1 MRKTKFSCSLKKI
14 EWIILSQEFCI
25 DLECP
30 FYYDFFLARS
40 PIYLHLSETLTGLT
54 TIRAFNVEE
63 DFAQEFDQHQDLHTS
78 AFYILLVTAR
88 AFGFW
93 LDICCV
99 CYIAVVVLSFF
110 VMAPSAENVGLA
122 ITQALGLT
130 GMVQLGI
137 KQTAALENSMT
148 SVERIVEYNS
158 LDSEI
163 LQTAVKKPP
172 NDWPSKG
179 EIKFEKLSMSYS
191 PNSEDKILKDL
202 NFKILPQEKIG
213 IVGRTGLIAQRIYI
227 IFLLNVL

>member
-1 MRKTKFSCSLKKI
+1 MFI
-14 EWIILSQEFCI
+14 
-25 DLECP
+25 
-30 FYYDFFLARS
+30 LARS
-40 PIYLHLSETLTGLT
+40 PIYSHLAETLTGLT
-54 TIRAFNVEE
+54 TIRAFNVEKE
-63 DFAQEFDQHQDLHTS
+63 FSQEFDRHQDLHTS

-99 CYIAVVVLSFF
+99 CYIAIVVLSFF
-110 VMAPSAENVGLA
+110 VMASSAENVGLA

-158 LDSEI
+158 IDSEI
-163 LQTAVKKPP
+163 QSTVKKPP

-179 EIKFEKLSMSYS
+179 EIKFEKLSMGYL
-191 PNSEDKILKDL
+191 PNSQDKVLTDL
-202 NFKILPQEKIG
+202 SFKILPQEKIG
-213 IVGRTGLIAQRIYI
+213 IVGRTGLNANIYI
-227 IFLLNVL
+227 IFLLTDY